1 MGVMK
6 IETRTWKDAVTT
18 YTGEA
23 TATLVN
29 WYNTVD
35 SIAQKTGLDNIASKV
50 KAVTDE
56 SKALKEAILGNGEDK
71 GVIGALTE
79 ELQAVSDLTGGYANL
94 RTTIQGLIADYEE
107 LLESVVNA

>member
-1 MGVMK
+1 M
-6 IETRTWKDAVTT
+6 RAVF
-18 YTGEA
+18 
-23 TATLVN
+23 
-29 WYNTVD
+29 
-35 SIAQKTGLDNIASKV
+35 IALFLRSFDI
-50 KAVTDE
+50 
-56 SKALKEAILGNGEDK
+56 GEDK